1 MEYYMMISGEWSET
15 YHVSDNARHYYLP
28 HVRHSVCG
36 HEIWWDS
43 DAIPLNL
50 QGDAEIAPYLPE
62 ANKPPIYIT
71 EQEWEKVELR
81 LRTLIQSAN
90 RPVPWIYPGLRVGQL
105 HIKVSFRNNLPDLL
119 SLMPSYIYSE
129 RLTSLFKSFTGFD
142 TYEVDIKTT
151 RSTDAKQYY
160 YELVSLEEA
169 PLAPEANLT
178 RVQCPI
184 CGKVQEVRY
193 DALILDSQTD
203 FVRPEGFFG
212 MFVSE
217 RVKEVVEHIPGIEFV
232 PGRRLAVGPGAPSF
246 SEVLADLKFE
256 RQMRR

>member
-1 MEYYMMISGEWSET
+1 MEYYMMIAGEWNET
-15 YHVSDNARHYYLP
+15 YHVSDNAQHYYIP

-50 QGDAEIAPYLPE
+50 QEDAELAPYLPQ

-119 SLMPSYIYSE
+119 SLMPSGYV
-129 RLTSLFKSFTGFD
+129 KSF
-142 TYEVDIKTT
+142 
-151 RSTDAKQYY
+151 
-160 YELVSLEEA
+160 L
-169 PLAPEANLT
+169 
-178 RVQCPI
+178 
-184 CGKVQEVRY
+184 
-193 DALILDSQTD
+193 
-203 FVRPEGFFG
+203 
-212 MFVSE
+212 
-217 RVKEVVEHIPGIEFV
+217 
-232 PGRRLAVGPGAPSF
+232 
-246 SEVLADLKFE
+246 
-256 RQMRR
+256 